1 MADLLM
7 TLRAMHGERRSA
19 SIRSETIAASSA
31 RNDAKI
37 ALARLAAIQSAQ
49 NPTAAQV
56 TAAVQD
62 LAAYQEKII
71 RAVLGGAA

>member
-1 MADLLM
+1 M

-19 SIRSETIAASSA
+19 SIRSETIAAIEA